1 MHNRN
6 LSEATMTRI
15 TIKEAFDVLTKSY
28 EAGDFE
34 NFCKSDI
41 NKGLTGLL
49 LEKALG
55 IPASGANID
64 CSDGEIKTFQVKK
77 LACGTLKT
85 DQTIAVS
92 MVDICHVKEHDFD
105 NSKYAEK
112 LETVLF
118 VPKWKESNGLASFGR
133 PKLVCL
139 AKEYP
144 ILWQRIRDD
153 YNMIRDMMIQ
163 GETISGS
170 NGIILQSRTKGP
182 GHGSTSR
189 AFYLLPHFLPE
200 LFTGMKGTTLT
211 KRTPERKIWWD
222 KYKEQKTNEQTKTGC
237 AA

>member
-1 MHNRN
+1 M
-6 LSEATMTRI
+6 ARI
-15 TIKEAFDVLTKSY
+15 TIKEAFDLITEAY
-28 EAGDFE
+28 EAGELE
-34 NFCKSDI
+34 NFCKSTI
-41 NKGLTGLL
+41 NKGLPGLL

-92 MVDICHVKEHDFD
+92 MVNSCYVKEHDFD

-112 LETVLF
+112 LKTVLF
-118 VPKWKESNGLASFGR
+118 VPKWKESNGMVSIGR

-144 ILWQRIRDD
+144 VLWQRIRND

-163 GETISGS
+163 GEIVSGS
-170 NGIILQSRTKGP
+170 HGIILQSRTKGA

-189 AFYLLPHFLPE
+189 SFYLMPHFLPE
-200 LFTGMKGTTLT
+200 LFTDMKGTKLT
-211 KRTPERKIWWD
+211 MRTPERKIWWD
-222 KYKEQKTNEQTKTGC
+222 EYKEQKTNEQTEARQ